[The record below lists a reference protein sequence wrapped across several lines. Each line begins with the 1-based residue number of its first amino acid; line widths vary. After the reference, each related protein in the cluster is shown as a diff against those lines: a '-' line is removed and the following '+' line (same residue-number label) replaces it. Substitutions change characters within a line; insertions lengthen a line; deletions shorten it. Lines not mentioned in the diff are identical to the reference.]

1 MKEKREKQLRKAKAK
16 FGNRNLMEELEWQ
29 RNCFTI
35 GYVNRQE
42 ELYNL
47 WIFNECYERLKA
59 AQIPL
64 TEMRKFRNE
73 MQKIVTTTQEGRD
86 ILSTCLSMV
95 DDLIKGYEEAADDK
109 ETKKRGN

>member
-1 MKEKREKQLRKAKAK
+1 MNEKREKQLRKAKAK
-16 FGNRNLMEELEWQ
+16 FGNRNLMEKLEWQ

-35 GYVNRQE
+35 GYVNRKY

-95 DDLIKGYEEAADDK
+95 DDLIKGYEEAAG
-109 ETKKRGN
+109 E

>member
-1 MKEKREKQLRKAKAK
+1 MNEKREKQLRKAKAK

-42 ELYNL
+42 ELFNL

-59 AQIPL
+59 EQIPL

-73 MQKIVTTTQEGRD
+73 MQKISTSNQGERD

-95 DDLIKGYEEAADDK
+95 DDLIESYEE
-109 ETKKRGN
+109 E

>member
-1 MKEKREKQLRKAKAK
+1 MNEKREKQLREAKAK

-35 GYVNRQE
+35 GYVDRKY

-64 TEMRKFRNE
+64 TEMKKFRIFNF
-73 MQKIVTTTQEGRD
+73 QCGF
-86 ILSTCLSMV
+86 
-95 DDLIKGYEEAADDK
+95 
-109 ETKKRGN
+109 KKTNHRTLAK